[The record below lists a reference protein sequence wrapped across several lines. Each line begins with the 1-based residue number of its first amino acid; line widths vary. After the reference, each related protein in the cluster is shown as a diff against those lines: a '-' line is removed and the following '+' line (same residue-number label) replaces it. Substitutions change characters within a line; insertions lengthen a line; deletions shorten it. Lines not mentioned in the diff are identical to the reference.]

1 MPHPF
6 LTRLFTPWLLCGLA
20 ALSLW
25 TRAAPTAAPAAS
37 AQIPVYTYQV
47 VHAYPH
53 DPGAFTQGLFFAN
66 GALYES
72 TGLQGQS
79 SVRKLRLETGEVLR
93 KVDLPGDVFGEG
105 STAWGKRLITLT
117 WQSQVGFVL
126 DLDSFEVTQRFS
138 YTGEGWGLTHDTKQL
153 IMSDGSAELRFLDP
167 QTLKEVRRLPVTAAG
182 QPVERLNELE
192 WVDGAILANIWQTD
206 RIARIDPKTGHVTAW
221 IDLTGLLPMPYR
233 KKDYT
238 DVLNGIAYDAKTK
251 RLVVTGKR
259 WPKLFEIR
267 LVKKGGG

>member
-6 LTRLFTPWLLCGLA
+6 PTRLFTPWLLCGLA
-20 ALSLW
+20 ALPLW
-25 TRAAPTAAPAAS
+25 TRAAPTAAPAP
-37 AQIPVYTYQV
+37 IPVYTYEV

-53 DPGAFTQGLFFAN
+53 DPGAFTQGLFFAD

-238 DVLNGIAYDAKTK
+238 DVLNGIAYDAKTR

-267 LVKKGGG
+267 LVKKDGG